1 MPRVKRWSPI
11 SHNFNRDPQVLEMRK
26 RFGDWTALAWI
37 EVLHEADRNEGV
49 VMGSLDEIAYQV
61 SAVSLAEYR
70 SPAAKKA
77 KMMLEYCLNLG
88 WIRLENGQKTVG
100 KQLENGLFQPFSD
113 RIEVVN
119 YLKYHKTREHK
130 EIPTRPNHTIP
141 YKKEEEDT
149 EGNAVPSG
157 TANES
162 LSIKDLV
169 ESWNEIFNGKL
180 PRVTWPLSDHRR
192 AKVVARLREHPQ
204 QEFWQHVFDTIGGSG
219 FLLGLANGKG
229 HGKWK
234 CTFDFLIENDTNAVK
249 IFEGGYGG

>member
-1 MPRVKRWSPI
+1 VPRFHFLKFFPADYIQDTRILSLSARGAWMDLLCAMWVSPERGKITWAREQYDRYWGTDYTLSQAILAELERSGVCDI
-11 SHNFNRDPQVLEMRK
+11 SVTGNGEITAMSRRMFREEHERKQAAIRQK
-26 RFGDWTALAWI
+26 RFRNAHSNGG
-37 EVLHEADRNEGV
+37 EA
-49 VMGSLDEIAYQV
+49 Q
-61 SAVSLAEYR
+61 
-70 SPAAKKA
+70 K
-77 KMMLEYCLNLG
+77 LEA
-88 WIRLENGQKTVG
+88 R
-100 KQLENGLFQPFSD
+100 
-113 RIEVVN
+113 
-119 YLKYHKTREHK
+119 
-130 EIPTRPNHTIP
+130 